1 MTETPNTKK
10 TMNTTPKPR
19 RARRPWKRPS
29 SLLDPDRIR
38 YTCAK
43 CGGSFIAPDS
53 LSAQSQFRTRA
64 IVRIGGQTW
73 CETCARARFPRREE
87 AYAGR
92 PHDKEW

>member
-1 MTETPNTKK
+1 
-10 TMNTTPKPR
+10 MNTTLTPK

-43 CGGSFIAPDS
+43 CGGDFIAPDS
-53 LSAQSQFRTRA
+53 CSAQNQRQTRPF
-64 IVRIGGQTW
+64 VRIGGKTW
-73 CETCARARFPRREE
+73 CESCARARFPRREE
-87 AYAGR
+87 PVAIGR